1 DQFEG
6 FTIPDNSGQL
16 AELLN
21 IIEVMF
27 TFKYNFSAWALR
39 DGIIKI
45 LEIVS

>member
-27 TFKYNFSAWALR
+27 AFKRRIMDLHHF
-39 DGIIKI
+39 
-45 LEIVS
+45 VQ